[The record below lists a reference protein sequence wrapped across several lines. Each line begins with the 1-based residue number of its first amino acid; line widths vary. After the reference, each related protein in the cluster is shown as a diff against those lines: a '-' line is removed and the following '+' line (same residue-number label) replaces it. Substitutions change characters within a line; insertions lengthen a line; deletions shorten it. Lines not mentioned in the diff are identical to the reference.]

1 LIQQL
6 EPDTGFT
13 NLPPE
18 PARFHGDYM
27 AHYAL
32 LDRNNV
38 VVQVITGVDENEG
51 IYDWELFYT
60 QETRLQAKRTS
71 YNTQGGVHT
80 GGGTPFRKNYAGI
93 GYTYDPQR
101 DAFIPPKPYPSWIL
115 NEQTCLWEPPVAMP
129 DDGKLYQ
136 WDEATTSWVEL

>member
-1 LIQQL
+1 
-6 EPDTGFT
+6 
-13 NLPPE
+13 
-18 PARFHGDYM
+18 M

-32 LDRNNV
+32 LDRNNI

-51 IYDWELFYT
+51 VYDWELFYT

-93 GYTYDPQR
+93 GYTYDAVR

-129 DDGKLYQ
+129 DDGQMYT
-136 WDEATTSWVEL
+136 WDEASTNWVKYASQD